1 MTTRNFRVNNGLEV
15 GDIVISASANTITGG
30 ATAAPSADGQFA
42 NKKYVDDQAAATLT
56 LTNKT
61 LTAPKIADA
70 GFIADANGNES
81 VIFQTTTSAVNEL
94 EITNAATGNGPI
106 LGASGETNVDLNI
119 TAKGTGNILLNAG
132 SDVVIPA
139 NKGLQFVDANEKI
152 ESDGT
157 DLTINSGAKINLTA
171 TSDVAIP
178 ANIGITFGTHEK
190 IESDDTDL
198 TITVGANGDVNL
210 GADIGLTFG
219 DDGEKIEGNGT
230 KLTIASSDAID
241 LTATTDVVIP
251 ANVGLTFGTGEKIEG
266 DSTDLTVTSGGAINL
281 TATTD
286 VVVPANVGITFGTGE
301 KIEGDST
308 DLTVTSG
315 GAINLTATTDVVIP
329 ANVGITFGT
338 GEKIEGDS
346 TDLTVTSGAKINL
359 AATSDVHIPQNI
371 GLVFDANGTEK
382 IESNDTDLTINSGA
396 KINLTAVSDVH
407 IPKNIGIVFDDNAS
421 EKIESNDTDL
431 TISSGAKIKLSA
443 TSDVEIPNNVG
454 IAYGTAG
461 EKIESDGTDL
471 TVTSTGV
478 LNLTATG
485 DTAIT
490 NNATIGGNLVL
501 TGNLT
506 VNGSTS
512 TVSSVNTTIADNIIE
527 LNTGISA
534 SSNDA
539 GIIIERGSTGN
550 NAAILWDE
558 SADKFTMGTTT
569 ATAADKSGGVSVS
582 VSTLVANLEGN
593 VTGDVTGTA
602 DVATAITAADESSD
616 TSCNVLFV
624 TGATGDLPPKTGTNL
639 TFNSSSGVL
648 TATGFAG
655 ALTGNVT
662 GTADVATVAT
672 TVTITDNES
681 TNENNAM
688 IFTAGGDVDGGNLGL
703 ESDGTCTYNPSTG
716 KITAT
721 GFVGDLTGTAS
732 AAEYSDVAER
742 FASDSVYAPGT
753 VVALG
758 GAEEITQVNEEASDE
773 VFGVVSGEHQA
784 AFKMNAGAGS
794 DDSHPFVAMTGRVD
808 VKVIGTVN
816 KGDRLVS
823 ASVPGY
829 AKSAQKSECTAFNVI
844 GRALTSKTTAGQG
857 SVLAAVRVSH

>member
-15 GDIVISASANTITGG
+15 GDITISASANTITGL
-30 ATAAPSADGQFA
+30 ATAAPSADGDVA
-42 NKKYVDDQAAATLT
+42 NKKYVDDKANITVLNSSVAVADTGSNGTITNTADGGAVLSQTAATT
-56 LTNKT
+56 
-61 LTAPKIADA
+61 
-70 GFIADANGNES
+70 
-81 VIFQTTTSAVNEL
+81 
-94 EITNAATGNGPI
+94 
-106 LGASGETNVDLNI
+106 
-119 TAKGTGNILLNAG
+119 
-132 SDVVIPA
+132 
-139 NKGLQFVDANEKI
+139 
-152 ESDGT
+152 
-157 DLTINSGAKINLTA
+157 
-171 TSDVAIP
+171 
-178 ANIGITFGTHEK
+178 
-190 IESDDTDL
+190 
-198 TITVGANGDVNL
+198 
-210 GADIGLTFG
+210 
-219 DDGEKIEGNGT
+219 
-230 KLTIASSDAID
+230 
-241 LTATTDVVIP
+241 
-251 ANVGLTFGTGEKIEG
+251 
-266 DSTDLTVTSGGAINL
+266 TVTASGAINL
-281 TATTD
+281 TA
-286 VVVPANVGITFGTGE
+286 G
-301 KIEGDST
+301 
-308 DLTVTSG
+308 
-315 GAINLTATTDVVIP
+315 TDVVIP

-359 AATSDVHIPQNI
+359 AATSDVHVPQNVGIVFDANGSEKIESNDTDLTVSSGAKINLTATSDVHIPQNI
-371 GLVFDANGTEK
+371 GLVFDANG
-382 IESNDTDLTINSGA
+382 
-396 KINLTAVSDVH
+396 
-407 IPKNIGIVFDDNAS
+407 S

-431 TISSGAKIKLSA
+431 TISSGAKIKLTA
-443 TSDVEIPNNVG
+443 TSDVEIPNDVG
-454 IAYGTAG
+454 IAYGTGG

-485 DTAIT
+485 NTAIT

-506 VNGSTS
+506 VNGSTT
-512 TVSSVNTTIADNIIE
+512 TVSSVNTTIADNLIE

-534 SSNDA
+534 SHNDA

-550 NAAILWDE
+550 NAAIIFDE
-558 SADKFTMGTTT
+558 SADKFAMGLTTS
-569 ATAADKSGGVSVS
+569 TAADKSGGIT
-582 VSTLVANLEGN
+582 VSTGTLLANLEGN
-593 VTGDVTGTA
+593 VTGDLTGTA
-602 DVATAITAADESSD
+602 SLATSVTVADESSD

-624 TGATGDLPPKTGTNL
+624 TAATGDLGPKAGTNL
-639 TFNSSSGVL
+639 TFNSSSGAL

-681 TNENNAM
+681 TDEDNAI
-688 IFTAGGDVDGGNLGL
+688 IFTAGGDIDGGNLGL

-721 GFVGDLTGTAS
+721 GFVGALTGNVTGTADVATAVTVADESSDTSCNVLFVTAATGDLPPKSGTNLTFNSSSGVLTATGFAGPLTGNVTGTADVATVATTVTITDNESTNENNPVVFVAGGDLDGGNLGLESDGTCTYNPSTGKITATGFIGTLTGTAS
-732 AAEYSDVAER
+732 AAQYSDVAER

-773 VFGVVSGEHQA
+773 VFGVISGEHQA

-829 AKSAQKSECTAFNVI
+829 AKVAQKSECTAFNVI

>member
-431 TISSGAKIKLSA
+431 TINSGADINLTA
-443 TSDVEIPNNVG
+443 TADVNLPNNIGLVFG
-454 IAYGTAG
+454 DDG
-461 EKIESDGTDL
+461 EKIEGDGTNL
-471 TVTSTGV
+471 TIASSGLCTI
-478 LNLTATG
+478 TATG
-485 DTAIT
+485 ETVVT
-490 NNATIGGNLVL
+490 NNLRIGGNL
-501 TGNLT
+501 T
-506 VNGSTS
+506 VDGTE
-512 TVSSVNTTIADNIIE
+512 TIVNTTTLSIEDNIIE
-527 LNTGISA
+527 VNRNVSA
-534 SSNDA
+534 NSGMPTVSGLQINR
-539 GIIIERGSTGN
+539 GEGST
-550 NAAILWDE
+550 ATEMPLLWAWDE
-558 SADKFTMGTTT
+558 AFADDGTTIHGNAGGAFT
-569 ATAADKSGGVSVS
+569 AFRRA
-582 VSTLVANLEGN
+582 EGN
-593 VTGDVTGTA
+593 TEG
-602 DVATAITAADESSD
+602 
-616 TSCNVLFV
+616 
-624 TGATGDLPPKTGTNL
+624 
-639 TFNSSSGVL
+639 
-648 TATGFAG
+648 
-655 ALTGNVT
+655 
-662 GTADVATVAT
+662 
-672 TVTITDNES
+672 
-681 TNENNAM
+681 
-688 IFTAGGDVDGGNLGL
+688 
-703 ESDGTCTYNPSTG
+703 PS
-716 KITAT
+716 
-721 GFVGDLTGTAS
+721 GTAS
-732 AAEYSDVAER
+732 LVDIRANVVHAVATSAQYADVAER
-742 FASDSVYAPGT
+742 FEADAPMSAGA
-753 VVALG
+753 VVMVG
-758 GAEEITQVNEEASDE
+758 GDAEITETTSDLSDQ
-773 VFGVVSGEHQA
+773 VFGVISEQPA
-784 AFKMNAGAGS
+784 YAMNAAAGNN
-794 DDSHPFVAMTGRVD
+794 DTHPYVAMTGRTPVR
-808 VKVIGTVN
+808 VTGAVT
-816 KGDRLVS
+816 KGQRLVTS
-823 ASVPGY
+823 SVKGCARAVASGESISP
-829 AKSAQKSECTAFNVI
+829 FNVI
-844 GRALTSKTTAGQG
+844 GRALESSTDAGIKL
-857 SVLAAVRVSH
+857 VNCAVRTNN